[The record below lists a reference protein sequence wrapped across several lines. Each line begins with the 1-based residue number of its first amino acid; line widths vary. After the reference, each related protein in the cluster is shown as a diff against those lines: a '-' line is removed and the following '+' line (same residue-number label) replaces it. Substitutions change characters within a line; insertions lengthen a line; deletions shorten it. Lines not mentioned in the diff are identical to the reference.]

1 MKYAQRY
8 YVTFFNLFYSSTKV
22 HCEKVANYA
31 KILRY
36 TVFVGEMKMIYYVIA
51 LFVIAID
58 QISKWLIVKNME
70 LGTSIPIID
79 NVLYITSHRNRGGA
93 WGILEN
99 KMWFFY
105 IITVIFVA
113 FIVFYMK
120 KYAKTDKLLGIS
132 LGLILGGAI
141 GNFIDRVFRQEVVD
155 FIHVYI
161 FSYNYPVFNIADS
174 ALCIGVVLIIIQTVL
189 EGKKAKE

>member
-1 MKYAQRY
+1 
-8 YVTFFNLFYSSTKV
+8 
-22 HCEKVANYA
+22 
-31 KILRY
+31 
-36 TVFVGEMKMIYYVIA
+36 MKMIYYVIA

-79 NVLYITSHRNRGGA
+79 NVLYITSHRNRGAA

-105 IITVIFVA
+105 IITVVFVV

-132 LGLILGGAI
+132 LSLILGGAI

-174 ALCIGVVLIIIQTVL
+174 ALCIGVVLIIIQTLL

>member
-1 MKYAQRY
+1 
-8 YVTFFNLFYSSTKV
+8 
-22 HCEKVANYA
+22 
-31 KILRY
+31 
-36 TVFVGEMKMIYYVIA
+36 VGEMKMIYYVIA

-58 QISKWLIVKNME
+58 QISKWLIVKNLE
-70 LGTSIPIID
+70 LGMSIPIID
-79 NVLYITSHRNRGGA
+79 NVLYITSHRNRGAA

-105 IITVIFVA
+105 IITVVFVV
-113 FIVFYMK
+113 FIVMYMK

-161 FSYNYPVFNIADS
+161 FSYNYPVFNVADS
-174 ALCIGVVLIIIQTVL
+174 ALCIGVVLIIIQTLL
-189 EGKKAKE
+189 EGKKTKE

>member
-1 MKYAQRY
+1 
-8 YVTFFNLFYSSTKV
+8 
-22 HCEKVANYA
+22 
-31 KILRY
+31 
-36 TVFVGEMKMIYYVIA
+36 VGEIKMIYYVIA

-79 NVLYITSHRNRGGA
+79 NVLYITSHRNRGAA

-105 IITVIFVA
+105 IITVVFVV

-189 EGKKAKE
+189 EGKKTKE

>member
-1 MKYAQRY
+1 
-8 YVTFFNLFYSSTKV
+8 
-22 HCEKVANYA
+22 
-31 KILRY
+31 
-36 TVFVGEMKMIYYVIA
+36 MIYYVIA

-70 LGTSIPIID
+70 LGMSIPIID
-79 NVLYITSHRNRGGA
+79 NVLYITSHRNRGAA

-105 IITVIFVA
+105 IITVVFVV
-113 FIVFYMK
+113 FIVMYMK
-120 KYAKTDKLLGIS
+120 KYAQTDKLLGIS

-161 FSYNYPVFNIADS
+161 FSYNYPVFNVADS
-174 ALCIGVVLIIIQTVL
+174 ALCIGVVLIIIQTLL
-189 EGKKAKE
+189 EGKKTKE

>member
-1 MKYAQRY
+1 M
-8 YVTFFNLFYSSTKV
+8 
-22 HCEKVANYA
+22 
-31 KILRY
+31 
-36 TVFVGEMKMIYYVIA
+36 GEMKMIYYVIA

-70 LGTSIPIID
+70 LGMSIPIID
-79 NVLYITSHRNRGGA
+79 NVLYITSHRNRGAA

-105 IITVIFVA
+105 IITVVFVV
-113 FIVFYMK
+113 FIVMYMK
-120 KYAKTDKLLGIS
+120 KYAQTDKLLGIS

-161 FSYNYPVFNIADS
+161 FSYNYPVFNVADS
-174 ALCIGVVLIIIQTVL
+174 ALCIGVVLIIIQTLL
-189 EGKKAKE
+189 EGKKTKE